1 MKFADSNQ
9 STPTNYFYGELTPR
23 DIRQITNIF
32 VGENVEFILVVEKDT
47 IYNLLW
53 QAKFHEKH
61 NCLIITRHGMPDER
75 TISFVRMLEE
85 KIDVPI
91 FSIIDLYAYRSL
103 IIKTYVIGSNELA
116 HDNFKFAAI
125 SIH

>member
-1 MKFADSNQ
+1 
-9 STPTNYFYGELTPR
+9 
-23 DIRQITNIF
+23 
-32 VGENVEFILVVEKDT
+32 
-47 IYNLLW
+47 
-53 QAKFHEKH
+53 
-61 NCLIITRHGMPDER
+61 MPDER

-125 SIH
+125 SIY

>member
-1 MKFADSNQ
+1 MKFAYSNQ
-9 STPTNYFYGELTPR
+9 RTSANYFYGERTLR
-23 DIRQITNIF
+23 DIRQITDIF
-32 VGENVEFILVVEKDT
+32 IGENVEFILVVEKDT

-53 QAKFHEKH
+53 QAKFNEKH
-61 NCLIITRHGMPDER
+61 NCLIITRHGMLDER
-75 TISFVRMLEE
+75 TRSFVRMLEE

-91 FSIIDLYAYRSL
+91 FSIIDLYAYGSL
-103 IIKTYVIGSNELA
+103 IIKTYAIGSNELA